1 MAKLDISITAMEPE
15 EIKNDLIAQLKA
27 KGADVA
33 VFEDLIDRY
42 LFYRELEIEM
52 QRDIAER
59 GLCYPSVSA
68 TGKEY
73 VKDNPS
79 VKGAVMYNKQCLA
92 ILSQLEL
99 SPKTVVVTDGGDD
112 DDL

>member
-1 MAKLDISITAMEPE
+1 
-15 EIKNDLIAQLKA
+15 
-27 KGADVA
+27 
-33 VFEDLIDRY
+33 
-42 LFYRELEIEM
+42 M

-92 ILSQLEL
+92 ILSQLDL
-99 SPKTVVVTDGGDD
+99 SPKTVVVPSGEDD